1 MGQFRTCG
9 SNICLRYALEAL
21 KKRPKTIPTT
31 TILYGHFRK
40 NHSKLRTYNKT
51 DDQESSDNYK
61 KPPAGTACRAEHID
75 SRRKSEAEEN
85 KSRKRLFQQ
94 LNVRAF
100 LPAIQSCLL

>member
-61 KPPAGTACRAEHID
+61 KPTAVATCQAEHID
-75 SRRKSEAEEN
+75 SRRKTEAEEN
-85 KSRKRLFQQ
+85 KRKKGYA
-94 LNVRAF
+94 N
-100 LPAIQSCLL
+100 S